1 MYNFKIQCDN
11 GTTTIIS
18 ARRMDTAMMLFC
30 KAEGC
35 SIEWFYEHCKTIIRS
50 EV

>member
-11 GTTTIIS
+11 GTTTIIR
-18 ARRMDTAMMLFC
+18 ARNSETAMMLFC

-35 SIEWFYEHCKTIIRS
+35 STEWFSKHCTVRKMR